1 MSLFDDLFE
10 MTPSQVFWSVLAMIG
25 AVWMI
30 ANVEVKTELTP
41 KPVTEC
47 RDGYVYSWDGKMWH
61 PVYIR
66 KTKRQVPCE
75 VRK

>member
-10 MTPSQVFWSVLAMIG
+10 MTPSQAFWSVLAMIG

-30 ANVEVKTELTP
+30 ANVEVKIELTP
-41 KPVTEC
+41 QPVTDC
-47 RDGYVYSWDGKMWH
+47 IDGELKQWDGKRWH

-66 KTKRQVPCE
+66 KTKRPVPCHDE
-75 VRK
+75 K

>member
-1 MSLFDDLFE
+1 MSLFE

-30 ANVEVKTELTP
+30 ANVEVNIELTP

-47 RDGYVYSWDGKMWH
+47 RDGYVYSWDGKYWH

-66 KTKRQVPCE
+66 KTERQVPCE
-75 VRK
+75 E